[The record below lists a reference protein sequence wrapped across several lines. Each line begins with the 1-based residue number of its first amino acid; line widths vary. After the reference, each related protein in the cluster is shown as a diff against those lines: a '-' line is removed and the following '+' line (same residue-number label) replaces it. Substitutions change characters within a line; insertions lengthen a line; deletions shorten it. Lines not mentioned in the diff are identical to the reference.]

1 MYVKKSV
8 SRPEGNQGR
17 SLMVRDAVDLIDVED
32 IKVFP
37 QPDSNGVRI
46 ADDIILND
54 GAYAMSVYLTPGTAE
69 VTEPSDGDP
78 DQEGFTPQVKF
89 NHPGNTLAVREFK
102 HNCIN
107 KKFIVIVRHCDGS
120 ADLFGSPCNPARLQ
134 TSYTGNKDGNT
145 NEITLVQSFK
155 GDGLKVYEGTVPEE
169 TTKSYSNKSGTVTFN
184 GDGQYQ
190 ANSSDVVTAIE
201 KGTDGAVITILGS
214 SDSSN
219 ATVINSK
226 SAEAAGSNILLKN
239 GTATLTA
246 GSQITLR
253 AFDTGN
259 GIVWIEQ
266 SRYVA

>member
-145 NEITLVQSFK
+145 NEITLAQSFK
-155 GDGLKVYEGTVPEE
+155 GDGLKVYEGTVPME
-169 TTKSYSNKSGTVTFN
+169 TDKEYTNNEGTVKFAGN
-184 GDGQYQ
+184 GQYQ
-190 ANSSDVVTAIE
+190 TEKVDVINTI
-201 KGTDGAVITILGS
+201 TDGVAGAVITLKGA
-214 SDSSN
+214 SDGSN
-219 ATVINSK
+219 ATVVNSQSK
-226 SAEAAGSNILLKN
+226 ESAGSNILLK
-239 GTATLTA
+239 GGSATLTA
-246 GSQITLR
+246 GSQITLK
-253 AFDTGN
+253 AFDTGD
-259 GIVWIEQ
+259 GLVWIEQ